1 MTGETSAA
9 LAALYMDVVPKAMR
23 EFRKEMRSS
32 RSVCL
37 TVPQFRILALLAEGP
52 GGNRELAE
60 NVGVSVA
67 AMSRMVDWLSRHG
80 LVERLENKSDRR
92 KVQVQ
97 LTGEGRQ
104 HFARFRKEARLRL
117 QKRLALLNT
126 SNRKK
131 LSKGLSALALAVESM
146 GNA

>member
-32 RSVCL
+32 RSVGL
-37 TVPQFRILALLAEGP
+37 TVPQFRILALLAEGH

-67 AMSRMVDWLSRHG
+67 AMSRMVDWLSKHH
-80 LVERLENKSDRR
+80 LVERLKDKTDRR

-97 LTGEGRQ
+97 LTNEGRG
-104 HFARFRKEARLRL
+104 HFAEFRKEASQRLE
-117 QKRLALLNT
+117 KRMASLDAA
-126 SNRKK
+126 NRKN
-131 LSKGLSALALAVESM
+131 LSKGLSALALAVKNM
-146 GNA
+146 GDA